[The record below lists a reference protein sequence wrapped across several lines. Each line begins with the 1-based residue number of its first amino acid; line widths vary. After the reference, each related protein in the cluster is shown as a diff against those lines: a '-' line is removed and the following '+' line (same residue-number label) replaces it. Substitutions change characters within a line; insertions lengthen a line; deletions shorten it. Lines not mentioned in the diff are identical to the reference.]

1 MEYVFFWIVFSIV
14 VAIVAR
20 SKGRSGIAWFLL
32 SFLISPLLSL
42 ILVLVLKPVLEDVV
56 VDEVSFEGVRDLN
69 NDAYKLFLSK
79 KYDIQKN
86 DVFGKFV
93 CQEKMYPTI
102 DEALIYAHELEQESI
117 AIQKSKKL
125 DDGQIECC
133 KCSGKSPIDSSECR
147 YCGYKLEI

>member
-20 SKGRSGIAWFLL
+20 SKGRSGIAWFFL

-42 ILVLVLKPVLEDVV
+42 ILVLVLKPAEVEVV
-56 VDEVSFEGVRDLN
+56 VDEVGFDGSRDLN
-69 NDAYKLFLSK
+69 DDAYKLFLSK

-93 CQEKMYPTI
+93 CREKMFTSI
-102 DEALIYAHELEQESI
+102 EEALAYAHQLEQELT
-117 AIQKSKKL
+117 AIRKSKLL
-125 DDGQIECC
+125 DGGQIECC
-133 KCSGKSPIDSSECR
+133 KCSGKNPADSSKCR
-147 YCGYKLEI
+147 YCSYTIEI

>member
-1 MEYVFFWIVFSIV
+1 MGYLFFWIAFCIV

-20 SKGRSGIAWFLL
+20 SKGRSGIAWFLI

-42 ILVLVLKPVLEDVV
+42 ILVLVLKPAEVEVV
-56 VDEVSFEGVRDLN
+56 IEEAGFDGSRDLN
-69 NDAYKLFLSK
+69 DDAYKLFLSK

-93 CQEKMYPTI
+93 CREKMFTSI
-102 DEALIYAHELEQESI
+102 EEALAYAHQLEQELT
-117 AIQKSKKL
+117 AIRKSKLL
-125 DDGQIECC
+125 DGGQIECC
-133 KCSGKSPIDSSECR
+133 KCGGKNPADTSDCR